1 MEKITMPF
9 DTAVEVPSEVSLYN
23 ERWQRLLAHVH
34 SGIPL
39 HEQVRSAI
47 TEWGRK
53 VKPETKVAT
62 EPEKRFE
69 EVQARV
75 AALSTHFAEVVGTVT
90 VWMAGLQPLMD
101 ACSASLDGLPLRAA
115 IDEVHS
121 AFARAENR
129 RLPERPHLDLNDP
142 ASLERRARWLREVAE
157 VMVRVEGGPRD
168 IGAALRNLEAVLARF
183 NQELESVKG
192 MGRKGNV
199 SAIRWLIPIHPA
211 LGAPAP
217 APKPAQRKDEFEF
230 MYR

>member
-1 MEKITMPF
+1 MPF
-9 DTAVEVPSEVSLYN
+9 DTAVPSEVSLYT
-23 ERWQRLLAHVH
+23 ERWERLLAHVH

-39 HEQVRSAI
+39 HEQVRSAVDA
-47 TEWGRK
+47 WGRK
-53 VKPETKVAT
+53 VKPETKVST

-75 AALSTHFAEVVGTVT
+75 AALSNHFAEVVGVVT

-115 IDEVHS
+115 IDEVHAS
-121 AFARAENR
+121 FARAEKR
-129 RLPERPHLDLNDP
+129 MLPPMPAIKLDDP
-142 ASLERRARWLREVAE
+142 STLESRARWLREVKE
-157 VMVRVEGGPRD
+157 IMVRVEDGPRE
-168 IGAALRNLEAVLARF
+168 IGAALRSLEAVLARF

-211 LGAPAP
+211 LGAPVE
-217 APKPAQRKDEFEF
+217 APKPAQRKDELEWL
-230 MYR
+230 YRR